1 MAPHSSSGVIQY
13 LRSQKWFEK
22 TFFYTVYE
30 AENVTVASELKAHP
44 VRSGCS
50 ILTQVEGVTLVLQ
63 NLVVKT

>member
-1 MAPHSSSGVIQY
+1 MIC
-13 LRSQKWFEK
+13 KDI
-22 TFFYTVYE
+22 FYTIYE
-30 AENVTVASELKAHP
+30 AENVAVASELKAHP